1 MYESILICSIS
12 GRYCSGYLYLSVF
25 CQIFVFITK
34 IYKVILLMETLD
46 LSDLRPALIETT
58 IACLILLTMLDLYTI
73 YVEVSFHYYLVTTVF
88 ISTEPSLGDY
98 VNVTYFL
105 KFTMTLN
112 KLHSIFQ
119 FPCKTFLEISM
130 NLLWNWN
137 SSSSSECR
145 INKNRSSCVS

>member
-58 IACLILLTMLDLYTI
+58 IVCLILLTMLDLYTI

-88 ISTEPSLGDY
+88 ISTEPS
-98 VNVTYFL
+98 TKTMSMWHFL

-119 FPCKTFLEISM
+119 FRCKTFLDDENFDEFIVK
-130 NLLWNWN
+130 LKL
-137 SSSSSECR
+137 
-145 INKNRSSCVS
+145 II